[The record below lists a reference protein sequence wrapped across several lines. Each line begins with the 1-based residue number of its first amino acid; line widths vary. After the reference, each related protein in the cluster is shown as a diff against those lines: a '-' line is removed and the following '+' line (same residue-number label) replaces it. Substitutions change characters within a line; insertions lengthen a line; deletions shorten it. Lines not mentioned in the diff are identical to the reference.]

1 MSKKSFFSWAAF
13 LPALFFCLFGSQRL
27 LAQKQNLLKHDN
39 KIVHFG
45 ISLGLNTAKFKVT
58 QSADFIYNDT
68 IKSVESTRSPGFNIG
83 IISDLHLGN
92 HADLRFIPT
101 LVFAEKTL
109 RYQEQIS
116 GSLNETD
123 KTIESII
130 LNFPLLFKYKSDRF
144 FDNFRFYAIGG
155 VRLDWDL
162 ASNSKARRANDIVK
176 INNIDFAFEYG
187 AGLEFY
193 FPLFIFSPEFK
204 ISQGL
209 PNLHVPTDGL
219 RYSNVLDAL
228 KSRYFTISFQ
238 FEG

>member
-1 MSKKSFFSWAAF
+1 MSKKTFLNWVLIALLYWSIGQTAF
-13 LPALFFCLFGSQRL
+13 
-27 LAQKQNLLKHDN
+27 AQKQNMLKHDN

-45 ISLGLNTAKFKVT
+45 IALGLNTASFSLT
-58 QSADFIYNDT
+58 HSDDFIYHDT
-68 IKSVESTRSPGFNIG
+68 IKVVESTRSPGFNIG
-83 IISDLHLGN
+83 IISDLHLGR

-101 LVFAEKTL
+101 LIFAEKNL
-109 RYQEQIS
+109 RYKEQL
-116 GSLNETD
+116 GNELTETN

-130 LNFPLLFKYKSDRF
+130 LDFPLLFKYKSDRF
-144 FDNFRFYAIGG
+144 FNNFRFYALGG
-155 VRLDWDL
+155 IRFDWDL
-162 ASNSKARRANDIVK
+162 ASNSKARRATDIVK
-176 INNIDFAFEYG
+176 INNIDIGLEYG
-187 AGLEFY
+187 GGLEFY

-204 ISQGL
+204 ITHGL